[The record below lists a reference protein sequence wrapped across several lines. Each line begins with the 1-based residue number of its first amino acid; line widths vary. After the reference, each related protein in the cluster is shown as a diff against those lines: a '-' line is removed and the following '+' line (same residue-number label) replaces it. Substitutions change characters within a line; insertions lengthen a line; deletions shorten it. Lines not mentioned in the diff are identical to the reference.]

1 MTDPLTTQAIAALSR
16 GHGLFAG
23 GVSGADIDAP
33 QIQQY
38 ANAISW
44 VANAVPTAA
53 AYRWRGAARALRR
66 LANTDEALA
75 QIMAAAQIDHAH
87 ARTAT
92 RALLEAAKTDA
103 MALTDTPL
111 GRREAMARM
120 AARLRAQHRHIA
132 RCRSRAR
139 LLGLRLR
146 RLRYLRTAAARRPQ
160 VTTPGG
166 RAQVLAAIQKALDIK
181 GVHDPA
187 ARARWTR
194 GMDLVA
200 RRESNY
206 NANAINHWDS
216 NAARGTPQQGRLAVH
231 RSDVRGLSRA
241 GHVDQHPR
249 FGRPGVR
256 VHQLRERPLRGGR
269 RRIESGRSDPA
280 GRSSPQPQGVLRMPL
295 SLSNRDQN
303 SGHLFYNRRLRA
315 ATTRF
320 SVRMKHDDRKQTAAL
335 ALSMVLVAIAAG
347 WMMLLNVLKPT
358 GIVGDSAIIGDRD
371 SGALYARIDGRLYP
385 ALNLT
390 SARLATGT
398 AGQPTWVKPAE
409 IAKYPTGP
417 LVGIP
422 GAPAAMPVNR
432 GAVSAWAVCDTA
444 GRPRSADKPVVTSIA
459 GPITGGGR
467 ATHLRD
473 DAGLL
478 VTFDGSTYVIW
489 GGKRS
494 QIDPTNRAVTL
505 SLGLDPGVTS
515 PIQISRA
522 LFDGLPATEP
532 LRVPAVPE
540 AGTPSTWVPGAR
552 VGSVLQAQTAGGGS
566 QFYVLLPDGVQKI
579 SSFVADLLRSANSY
593 GAAAPRVV
601 TPDVLVHTPQ
611 VTSLPVEYYPAGRLN
626 FVDTAADPTTC
637 VSWEKASTDPQA
649 RVAVYNG
656 RGLPVPPSMDSRIV
670 RLVRDDRAPASVVAT
685 QVLVLPG
692 AANFVTSTS
701 GVITAESRESLFWVS
716 GNGVRFGIANDE
728 ATLRA
733 LGLDP
738 GAAVQAPW
746 PLLRT
751 FAAGP
756 ALSRDAALLARDT
769 VPTLG
774 QVAIVTTTAKAGA

>member
-1 MTDPLTTQAIAALSR
+1 
-16 GHGLFAG
+16 
-23 GVSGADIDAP
+23 
-33 QIQQY
+33 
-38 ANAISW
+38 
-44 VANAVPTAA
+44 
-53 AYRWRGAARALRR
+53 
-66 LANTDEALA
+66 
-75 QIMAAAQIDHAH
+75 
-87 ARTAT
+87 
-92 RALLEAAKTDA
+92 
-103 MALTDTPL
+103 
-111 GRREAMARM
+111 
-120 AARLRAQHRHIA
+120 
-132 RCRSRAR
+132 
-139 LLGLRLR
+139 
-146 RLRYLRTAAARRPQ
+146 
-160 VTTPGG
+160 
-166 RAQVLAAIQKALDIK
+166 
-181 GVHDPA
+181 
-187 ARARWTR
+187 
-194 GMDLVA
+194 
-200 RRESNY
+200 
-206 NANAINHWDS
+206 
-216 NAARGTPQQGRLAVH
+216 
-231 RSDVRGLSRA
+231 
-241 GHVDQHPR
+241 
-249 FGRPGVR
+249 
-256 VHQLRERPLRGGR
+256 
-269 RRIESGRSDPA
+269 
-280 GRSSPQPQGVLRMPL
+280 MPL

-692 AANFVTSTS
+692 AANFVTPTS